1 MAVIIIGWQRDT
13 VKVMGWKLACA
24 VLASQWPI
32 PGGGVSLPTLSSH
45 QGRIA

>member
-13 VKVMGWKLACA
+13 VEVMGWKLACA

-32 PGGGVSLPTLSSH
+32 FAGGVSLATLSSH

>member
-13 VKVMGWKLACA
+13 VEVMGWKLACA

-32 PGGGVSLPTLSSH
+32 LRGGVSLATLSSH
-45 QGRIA
+45 HGRNA